1 MRPIEVNK
9 SLDKRRAEMPF
20 PVLSAHQP
28 EFMPWLG
35 NLSKAAMGDV
45 YFVLDNV
52 QYCKELFQNRNKIRI
67 KSNEGWQW
75 LTIPILGAKK
85 KLMNWQDVKIDN
97 SKNWKRKH
105 LNSIRMS
112 YSKSKHFSEIYPEI
126 ESLYENFDGDKLI
139 DFLMLVMKYAH
150 KKFDISIPVY
160 RVSEVMEMGHDI
172 TGQKSDLIINM
183 CKSVNAKSF
192 IFGVLGRDYVE
203 TDKFDK
209 NDIQIAFQNF
219 QHPKYDQM
227 HGDFVSH
234 MSFIDLLFN
243 YGKDSIDILNKS
255 KFDNE

>member
-1 MRPIEVNK
+1 
-9 SLDKRRAEMPF
+9 
-20 PVLSAHQP
+20 
-28 EFMPWLG
+28 
-35 NLSKAAMGDV
+35 
-45 YFVLDNV
+45 
-52 QYCKELFQNRNKIRI
+52 
-67 KSNEGWQW
+67 
-75 LTIPILGAKK
+75 
-85 KLMNWQDVKIDN
+85 
-97 SKNWKRKH
+97 
-105 LNSIRMS
+105 
-112 YSKSKHFSEIYPEI
+112 
-126 ESLYENFDGDKLI
+126 
-139 DFLMLVMKYAH
+139 
-150 KKFDISIPVY
+150 
-160 RVSEVMEMGHDI
+160 MEMGYDI